1 MRSRRLVVLILC
13 LLASSGFA
21 EPPSQVEV
29 DRLVVRLDDQTRE
42 VRDAAEDALIAFGP
56 DVLPLL
62 PEVNNN
68 TAAEV
73 KDRLARIRKSLE
85 ESSAEAVADAS
96 KITLSGSM
104 TLSEALKSIQEQSGN
119 RVVDYRERFGQQ
131 NEQNQITLEIK
142 DQSFWQAIDQLCD
155 QTGLTV
161 YNFSG
166 QARTLALTA
175 AASNQQKRSGA
186 ASYSGLFRIE
196 ATEAMARK
204 DLRTP
209 NTDALR
215 IQMEIQWEPR
225 VIPILIRQPLS
236 EVVVTADDGQP
247 LNLIST
253 DQTLEIPP
261 QSTVS
266 GIDIGI
272 PLPLPDRS
280 IKKIRSI
287 KGTFYAMVPGNAAT
301 FTFDELDGA
310 RNVSQQKAG
319 VTVSMDRVTQ
329 NRSVYEIRVR
339 LKLDKASDS
348 LQSHLDWAS
357 NNEAYLVHKDGTK
370 IENPNFER
378 FLERPN
384 EIGFVYLFPLESIAD
399 YQFVYKSP
407 AAILEY
413 PVNFE
418 LKDIP
423 LP

>member
-13 LLASSGFA
+13 LLANSGFA
-21 EPPSQVEV
+21 EPPSQADV

-56 DVLPLL
+56 DVLPFL

-104 TLSEALKSIQEQSGN
+104 TLSEALKLIQEQSGN

-131 NEQNQITLEIK
+131 NEQNKITLEIK

-175 AASNQQKRSGA
+175 AASNQQQRSGA

-266 GIDIGI
+266 GIDIGL

-319 VTVSMDRVTQ
+319 VTVSIDRVTQ

-378 FLERPN
+378 FLERSN